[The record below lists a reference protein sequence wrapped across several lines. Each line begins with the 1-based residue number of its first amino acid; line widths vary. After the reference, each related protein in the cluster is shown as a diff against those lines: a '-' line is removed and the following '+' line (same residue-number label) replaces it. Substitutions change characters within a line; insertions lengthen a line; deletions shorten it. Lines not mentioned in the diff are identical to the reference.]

1 MKGILGCCYQ
11 CDVPPETIQNLRIL
25 CMSLKSRPTTQNRL
39 YLHMVYLLTQC
50 ATTTRKFFLFF
61 LGGPAR
67 SPHNC
72 FFFGWARQD
81 SSQWPQAS
89 KLSRKLFV
97 DNLNIFVELFFYL
110 GYSGILTKGVSM
122 NDNMKTTRGLLDG
135 QERVLSA
142 VIQWLDYNNHSDDAI
157 RDLVD
162 QILNQSKATKYL
174 AGKELD
180 AAENFEG

>member
-50 ATTTRKFFLFF
+50 ATTTRKIFLFF

-72 FFFGWARQD
+72 FFLGGPARTPH
-81 SSQWPQAS
+81 SG
-89 KLSRKLFV
+89 RKLPSCQE
-97 DNLNIFVELFFYL
+97 NYL
-110 GYSGILTKGVSM
+110 WIT
-122 NDNMKTTRGLLDG
+122 
-135 QERVLSA
+135 
-142 VIQWLDYNNHSDDAI
+142 
-157 RDLVD
+157 
-162 QILNQSKATKYL
+162 
-174 AGKELD
+174 
-180 AAENFEG
+180 